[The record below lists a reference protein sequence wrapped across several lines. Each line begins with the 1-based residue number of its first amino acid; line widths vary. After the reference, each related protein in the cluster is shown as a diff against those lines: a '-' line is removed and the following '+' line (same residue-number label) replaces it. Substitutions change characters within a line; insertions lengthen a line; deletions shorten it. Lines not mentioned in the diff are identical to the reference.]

1 MDKKIIILFILL
13 IGIIL
18 NSCGCGTYRG
28 VLRALPP
35 AMTKDDVVA
44 LSGSGTSEDVII
56 QKINATYTVF
66 YLSVDDIVQL
76 KNQGVSTK
84 VIDFMRETEIRARE
98 MAASSAERRR
108 CEEDY
113 RAYRWDMRY
122 SHSRDW

>member
-13 IGIIL
+13 IGIVI

-35 AMTKDDVVA
+35 AMTKEDVVA
-44 LSGSGTSEDVII
+44 LAGSGTSEDVII
-56 QKINATYTVF
+56 QKINSTYTVF

-76 KNQGVSTK
+76 KSQGISTR

-98 MAASSAERRR
+98 MAAASAERRR

-113 RAYRWDMRY
+113 RSYRWGMSY
-122 SHSRDW
+122 SHDRYW